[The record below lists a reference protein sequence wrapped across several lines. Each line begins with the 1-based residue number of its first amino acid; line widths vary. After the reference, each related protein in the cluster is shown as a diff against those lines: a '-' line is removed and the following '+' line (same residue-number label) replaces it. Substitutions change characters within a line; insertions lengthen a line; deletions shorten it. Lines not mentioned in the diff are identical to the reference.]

1 MPDANA
7 PIGSS
12 LLILQGLH
20 MRLVTSLRALP
31 DSAFERIGMHSE
43 NGAMT
48 LDDVVTSYAWH
59 GAHHVAHITTLRRQ
73 KGW

>member
-1 MPDANA
+1 VTDPRY

-12 LLILQGLH
+12 RLILQGVH
-20 MRLVTSLRALP
+20 TRLVDSLRSQP
-31 DSAFERIGMHSE
+31 ERVFRRIGMHSE

-48 LDDVVTSYAWH
+48 LDDIVTMYAWH
-59 GAHHVAHITTLRRQ
+59 GAHHVAHITTLRVQ